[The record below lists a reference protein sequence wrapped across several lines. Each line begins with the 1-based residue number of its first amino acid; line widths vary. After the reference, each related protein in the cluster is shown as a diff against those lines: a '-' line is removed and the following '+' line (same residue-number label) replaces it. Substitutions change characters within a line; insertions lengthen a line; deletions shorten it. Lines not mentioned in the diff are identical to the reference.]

1 MRTAAQQIEG
11 GFSRK
16 SDCCPNCAEQH
27 DLNSKHPKSAAR
39 GRSVRFFF
47 FLFNLHSDGR
57 NKQLKQADEGIY
69 MTEMFQGI
77 LISKL
82 FHKL

>member
-1 MRTAAQQIEG
+1 MTWTQ
-11 GFSRK
+11 ST
-16 SDCCPNCAEQH
+16 PNLQPEAG
-27 DLNSKHPKSAAR
+27 LY
-39 GRSVRFFF
+39 GF

-77 LISKL
+77 LISTL
-82 FHKL
+82 NCFINYNVTV